1 MNFINYALILQILI
15 LINPLS
21 SFPVLVS
28 AYENKMKVKKIALVA
43 VLVAFIL
50 ALIIV
55 LIGPY
60 LFEVF
65 KITIDSFRI
74 AGGIVLL
81 LLGLDR
87 IRSSQEKKKFT
98 KADSI
103 VSIIATPLLTGPAVI
118 SFLMVKTYEIGRMNI
133 LFDIFLAFVLVAI
146 IFFIFS
152 IALTRI
158 NIKVIN
164 ISSKILGLF
173 LTAIAIE
180 MIAKGLNNLLLIKQ
194 VGVL

>member
-1 MNFINYALILQILI
+1 MDFVNYALILQILI

-28 AYENKMKVKKIALVA
+28 AYEGKLKVKRIALAA

-50 ALIIV
+50 AVVIV
-55 LIGPY
+55 LVGPY
-60 LFEVF
+60 LFDVF

-118 SFLMVKTYEIGRMNI
+118 SFLMVKTYEIGRMSI
-133 LFDIFLAFVLVAI
+133 LFDIFLAFALVAVV
-146 IFFIFS
+146 FLIFS
-152 IALTRI
+152 TALTRI
-158 NIKVIN
+158 NLKIIN

-180 MIAKGLNNLLLIKQ
+180 MIAKGLNNIMFLRQ
-194 VGVL
+194 AAGS

>member
-1 MNFINYALILQILI
+1 MNWFNYALILQIFI

-21 SFPVLVS
+21 SFPVLLS
-28 AYENKMKVKKIALVA
+28 AYQSRMNVKKIALTA

-50 ALIIV
+50 AVVIV

-60 LFEVF
+60 LFEIF

-81 LLGLDR
+81 LLGIDR
-87 IRSSQEKKKFT
+87 IRSNQEKKKFT

-133 LFDIFLAFVLVAI
+133 LLDIFLAFALVAI

-152 IALTRI
+152 IALTKI
-158 NIKVIN
+158 NMKVIN

-180 MIAKGLNNLLLIKQ
+180 MIAKGLNNIIFLRQ
-194 VGVL
+194 AAGV

>member
-194 VGVL
+194 VGVI

>member
-1 MNFINYALILQILI
+1 MILQILI

-194 VGVL
+194 VGVI